1 MTKPSLLSAIACLC
15 IAIFGCSKQGG
26 TSGSAKSAAG
36 ESPQTQAALTDLTK
50 VLRQYSF
57 EKRKLP
63 QSLNEIVDAGYLQKI
78 PEAPAGKKFV
88 IDQKT
93 VQVVLQ
99 KE

>member
-1 MTKPSLLSAIACLC
+1 MRTLLLSLVILC
-15 IAIFGCSKQGG
+15 AFAFCGCGRQGN
-26 TSGSAKSAAG
+26 SSSASAKAAAG

-50 VLRQYSF
+50 VLRRYSF

-63 QSLNEIVDAGYLQKI
+63 QSLNEIVDAGYLQSI
-78 PEAPAGKKFV
+78 PEAPAGKKYV

-99 KE
+99 KQ